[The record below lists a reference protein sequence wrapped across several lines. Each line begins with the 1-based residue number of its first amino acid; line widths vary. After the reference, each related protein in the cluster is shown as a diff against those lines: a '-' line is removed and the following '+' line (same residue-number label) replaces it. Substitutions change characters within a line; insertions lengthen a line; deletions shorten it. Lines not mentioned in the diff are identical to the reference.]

1 MLTRWFLRALC
12 LSETAGKLQQQ
23 AGWHGRMAV
32 METDKPLPPWPP
44 HETGVTI
51 KIAGALSVVPEAEW
65 NACAHPAG
73 TFYNPFNDHRFLA
86 ALEESGCVGGRTG
99 WNPAHVLVEDEHGK
113 LLACAPAYLKT
124 HSQGEYV
131 FDHGWADAYERAGG
145 QYYPKIQVS
154 IPFTPATGARLLIR
168 DGIDKEMARA
178 SLLAGL
184 KALRAQTKSSSI
196 HVTFL
201 ENAEWEFLGARD
213 FLQRI
218 DQQFHWFNHGYE
230 NFDDFLARLASRK
243 RKLIRR
249 ERRDALANGITIHHL
264 TGDALTEPVWDR
276 FFEFYRDTGSRKWGR
291 PYLTRQFFSV
301 ISQKM
306 RDRILLVMA
315 ERDGHYIAGAIN
327 FIGGD
332 TLYGRHWG
340 CIEDHP
346 FLHFEVC
353 YYQAMDFAITHKLAR
368 VEAGAQGEHKL
379 LRGYDP
385 VTTYSAHD
393 IADPALRRAVA
404 DYLGR
409 ERTHVAA
416 THEELAQ
423 LRPFRR
429 NLDSP

>member
-1 MLTRWFLRALC
+1 
-12 LSETAGKLQQQ
+12 
-23 AGWHGRMAV
+23 

-51 KIAGALSVVPEAEW
+51 KIASALSVVPEAEW

-73 TFYNPFNDHRFLA
+73 SVYNPFNDHRFLS

-99 WNPAHVLVEDEHGK
+99 WSPAHVLVEDEQGQ
-113 LLACAPAYLKT
+113 LLACAPVYLKT

-201 ENAEWEFLGARD
+201 EKAEWEFLGTRD

-218 DQQFHWFNHGYE
+218 DQQFHWFNRGYE

-306 RDRILLVMA
+306 RNHILLVMA

-353 YYQAMDFAITHKLAR
+353 YYQAMDFAIARKLAR

-385 VTTYSAHD
+385 VTTYSAHH

-416 THEELAQ
+416 AQEELAQ

-429 NLDSP
+429 DLDSP